1 MAVQYLGEDS
11 LAPLAR
17 PHLTQVRKT
26 GPLPSVRTALDNKSA
41 AVNSITIMMR
51 VKWTPCGVDERL
63 RQSVECLCGA
73 VPDEFVRE
81 IRDRGL
87 EFTHVGLADN

>member
-11 LAPLAR
+11 LAPLPR
-17 PHLTQVRKT
+17 RHLTHVSKT
-26 GPLPSVRTALDNKSA
+26 GPLPGVRTALDNKGA
-41 AVNSITIMMR
+41 AVHSITIMMG

-63 RQSVECLCGA
+63 RQGVECLCGA

-87 EFTHVGLADN
+87 KFTHVGLADN